1 MLKFTNKMKK
11 RLLGS
16 LIVILMSTTI
26 ISAQKIKS
34 YEIKSFDGNITLN
47 VETGA
52 KLQWSVK
59 SAEQQIIAPSAISLQ
74 LESGEILGENVKIL
88 SSKTE
93 KADNVL
99 APFNYKKSAIT
110 DQYNQLTI
118 NFKGDFGIIFRVYNE
133 GVAYRFSTKKKG
145 ELLIKNEEANF
156 NFTADYKAFIP
167 YMWDYRDGK
176 IFNSSFEALYKEINI
191 SKFASDSLAF
201 LPVLVDV
208 GNNRKVV
215 ILEADLEEYP
225 GMYLN
230 INQTHI
236 GFKGVYAPYP
246 LEAKLGGYGGINYI
260 PTRRA
265 DYIARVNG
273 TRNFPWRIIVISNH
287 DKELLNIDI
296 VQKLASPSK
305 IADITWI
312 QPGQVAWDWWND
324 RNISHVDFKA
334 GMNTPTYKYY
344 IDFAAA
350 NNIKYVIIDGG
361 WSEGLDLTKIVADI
375 NLQEIIDYGSQKG
388 VGVILWATWY
398 AVTQQ
403 MDKVFPLYSK
413 MGVKG
418 FKIDFVDRDDQVA
431 VASLYEIAKNAA
443 DYHLLVDY
451 HGVFKPTGL
460 QKTYPNV
467 IGYEGVKGLE
477 NYKWAVED
485 QPRYVV
491 SIPFIRMMAG
501 PMDYTP
507 GAMRNSNK
515 ANYRPINSNPMS
527 QGTRCQQL
535 AMYVVFEA
543 PLQMLSD
550 NPTIYMREQECTDF
564 ITSVPVTFDET
575 VPLDGKVGEYLALA
589 RKKGAIWYVGAMTDW
604 DARDLS
610 LDFSFLGAGDFQ
622 AVIFKDGINADRD
635 GTDYKK
641 EVIKISSSTK
651 LNIHLAPGGGWAG
664 KIEKIK

>member
-1 MLKFTNKMKK
+1 MKK
-11 RLLGS
+11 KLAGS
-16 LIVILMSTTI
+16 LIVILMSITI
-26 ISAQKIKS
+26 LSAQKINS
-34 YEIKSFDGNITLN
+34 FEIKSSDGNITVN
-47 VETGA
+47 IEAGA
-52 KLQWSVK
+52 KLQWSVQCSGK
-59 SAEQQIIAPSAISLQ
+59 QIIAPSPVSLQ
-74 LESGEILGENVKIL
+74 LESGEILGDNVKIL

-93 KADNVL
+93 KTDNIITPV
-99 APFNYKKSAIT
+99 NYKKSEIPN
-110 DQYNQLTI
+110 QYNQLTI
-118 NFKGDFGIIFRVYNE
+118 NFKGDFGIVFRVFNE
-133 GVAYRFSTKKKG
+133 GVAYRFFAKRKG
-145 ELLIKNEEANF
+145 ELIVKNEEANF
-156 NFTADYKAFIP
+156 NFTSDNKAFIP

-230 INQTHI
+230 INQTHK
-236 GFKGVYAPYP
+236 GFMGVYAPYP

-260 PTRRA
+260 PTKRA
-265 DYIARVNG
+265 DYIAKVSG
-273 TRNFPWRIIVISNH
+273 TRDFPWRIVVISNH
-287 DKELLNIDI
+287 DKELLNNDM
-296 VQKLASPSK
+296 VQKLASPSR
-305 IADITWI
+305 ITDISWI

-334 GMNTPTYKYY
+334 GMNTPTYKYF

-350 NNIKYVIIDGG
+350 NKIKYIIIDGG
-361 WSEGLDLTKIVADI
+361 WSEGLDLTKITADI
-375 NLQEIIDYGSQKG
+375 NLQEIIDYGRQKG

-403 MDKVFPLYSK
+403 MDKVFPYYSA

-418 FKIDFVDRDDQVA
+418 FKIDFVDRDDQLA
-431 VASLYEIAKNAA
+431 VASLYEIAKKAA
-443 DYHLLVDY
+443 DNHLLVDY

-467 IGYEGVKGLE
+467 IGFEGVKGLE
-477 NYKWAVED
+477 NYKWATED

-527 QGTRCQQL
+527 MGTRCQQL

-564 ITSVPVTFDET
+564 ITSVPLTFDET
-575 VPLDGKVGEYLALA
+575 VPIDGKVGEYLALA
-589 RKKGAIWYVGAMTDW
+589 RRKGTTWYVGAMTNW
-604 DARDLS
+604 TERDLS
-610 LDFSFLGAGDFQ
+610 LDFYFLGEGDFQ
-622 AVIFKDGINADRD
+622 AVFFKDGINADRD

-641 EVIKISSSTK
+641 EEIKISSSTK
-651 LNIHLAPGGGWAG
+651 LNIHLAPGGGWAAR
-664 KIEKIK
+664 IEKSN

>member
-1 MLKFTNKMKK
+1 MEK
-11 RLLGS
+11 RLVGS

-26 ISAQKIKS
+26 LSAQKIKS
-34 YEIKSFDGNITLN
+34 FEIKSFDGNITLN
-47 VETGA
+47 LEAGA
-52 KLQWSVK
+52 KLQWSVQC
-59 SAEQQIIAPSAISLQ
+59 SGQQIIAPSSISLQ
-74 LESGEILGENVKIL
+74 VAGGEILGENVKIL
-88 SSKTE
+88 SSKIE
-93 KADNVL
+93 KTDNVL
-99 APFNYKKSAIT
+99 TPVNYKKSIIVN
-110 DQYNQLTI
+110 QYNQLTI
-118 NFKGDFGIIFRVYNE
+118 NFKGNFGVVFRVFNE
-133 GVAYRFSTKKKG
+133 GVAYRFFAKRKG
-145 ELLIKNEEANF
+145 ELIVKNEEANF
-156 NFTADYKAFIP
+156 NFIADHKAFIP

-230 INQTHI
+230 INQTNK
-236 GFKGVYAPYP
+236 GFMGVYAPYP

-260 PTRRA
+260 PDKRA
-265 DYIARVNG
+265 DFIAKVSG
-273 TRNFPWRIIVISNH
+273 TRDFPWRIVVISNN
-287 DKELLNIDI
+287 DKELLNNDM
-296 VQKLASPSK
+296 VQKLASPSR
-305 IADITWI
+305 ITDISWI

-324 RNISHVDFKA
+324 RNISYVDFKA

-350 NNIKYVIIDGG
+350 NKIKYIIIDGG

-375 NLQEIIDYGSQKG
+375 NLQEIIDYGRQKG

-403 MDKVFPLYSK
+403 MDKAFPYYSA

-418 FKIDFVDRDDQVA
+418 FKIDFVDRDDQIA
-431 VASLYEIAKNAA
+431 VASLYEIARKAA
-443 DYHLLVDY
+443 DNHLLVDY

-460 QKTYPNV
+460 QITYPNV
-467 IGYEGVKGLE
+467 IGFEGVKGLE
-477 NYKWAVED
+477 NYKWATED

-515 ANYRPINSNPMS
+515 ANFRPINSNPMS

-535 AMYVVFEA
+535 AMYVVYEA

-575 VPLDGKVGEYLALA
+575 VPIDGKVGEYLALA
-589 RKKGAIWYVGAMTDW
+589 RKKGATWYVGAMTNW
-604 DARDLS
+604 TARDLL
-610 LDFSFLGAGDFQ
+610 LDFSFLGEGEFQ
-622 AVIFKDGINADRD
+622 AVIFKDGVNADRD
-635 GTDYKK
+635 GTDYNK
-641 EVIKISSSTK
+641 EVIKISSGTK
-651 LNIHLAPGGGWAG
+651 LNIHLAPGGGWAAR
-664 KIEKIK
+664 IEKMI

>member
-1 MLKFTNKMKK
+1 MEK
-11 RLLGS
+11 RLVGS

-26 ISAQKIKS
+26 LSAQKIKS
-34 YEIKSFDGNITLN
+34 FEIKSFDGNITLN
-47 VETGA
+47 IEAGA
-52 KLQWSVK
+52 KLQWSVQC
-59 SAEQQIIAPSAISLQ
+59 SGQQIIAPSPISLQ
-74 LESGEILGENVKIL
+74 LEDGEILGDNVKIL

-93 KADNVL
+93 KTDNVI
-99 APFNYKKSAIT
+99 APVNYKKSAIIN
-110 DQYNQLTI
+110 QYNQLTI
-118 NFKGDFGIIFRVYNE
+118 NFKGDFGIVFRVFNE
-133 GVAYRFSTKKKG
+133 GVAYRFFAKRKG
-145 ELLIKNEEANF
+145 ELIVKNEEANF
-156 NFTADYKAFIP
+156 NFTSDNKAFIP

-230 INQTHI
+230 INQTHK
-236 GFKGVYAPYP
+236 GFMGVYAPYP

-260 PTRRA
+260 PTKRA
-265 DYIARVNG
+265 DYIAKVSG
-273 TRNFPWRIIVISNH
+273 TRDFPWRIVVISNH
-287 DKELLNIDI
+287 DKELLNNDM
-296 VQKLASPSK
+296 VQKLASPSR
-305 IADITWI
+305 ITDISWI

-334 GMNTPTYKYY
+334 GMNTPTYKYF

-350 NNIKYVIIDGG
+350 NKIKYIIIDGG

-431 VASLYEIAKNAA
+431 VASLYEIGKKAA
-443 DYHLLVDY
+443 EYHLLVDY

-460 QKTYPNV
+460 QKTFPNV
-467 IGYEGVKGLE
+467 IGFEGVKGLE
-477 NYKWAVED
+477 NCKWAIED
-485 QPRYVV
+485 QPRYIV

-575 VPLDGKVGEYLALA
+575 VPLDGKVGEYVALA
-589 RKKGAIWYVGAMTDW
+589 RRKGDTWFVGSMSNWNAH
-604 DARDLS
+604 DLVI
-610 LDFSFLGAGDFQ
+610 DFSFLGKGTYEAI
-622 AVIFKDGINADRD
+622 IFEDGINADRE
-635 GTDYKK
+635 GTDYKR
-641 EVIKISSSTK
+641 EVIKISAKDK
-651 LNIHLAPGGGWAG
+651 LNIH
-664 KIEKIK
+664 

>member
-1 MLKFTNKMKK
+1 MKK
-11 RLLGS
+11 KLAGS
-16 LIVILMSTTI
+16 LIVILMSITI
-26 ISAQKIKS
+26 LSAQKINS
-34 YEIKSFDGNITLN
+34 FEIKSSDGNITVN
-47 VETGA
+47 IEAGA
-52 KLQWSVK
+52 KLQWSVQCSGK
-59 SAEQQIIAPSAISLQ
+59 QIIAPSPVSLQ
-74 LESGEILGENVKIL
+74 LESGEILGDNVKIL
-88 SSKTE
+88 SPKTE
-93 KADNVL
+93 KTDNIITPV
-99 APFNYKKSAIT
+99 NYKKSEIPN
-110 DQYNQLTI
+110 QYNQLTI
-118 NFKGDFGIIFRVYNE
+118 NFKGDFGIVFRVFNE
-133 GVAYRFSTKKKG
+133 GVAYRFFAKRKG
-145 ELLIKNEEANF
+145 ELIVKNEEANF
-156 NFTADYKAFIP
+156 NFTSDNKAFIP

-230 INQTHI
+230 INQTHK
-236 GFKGVYAPYP
+236 GFMGVYAPYP

-260 PTRRA
+260 PTKRA
-265 DYIARVNG
+265 DYIAKVSG
-273 TRNFPWRIIVISNH
+273 TRDFPWRIVVISNH
-287 DKELLNIDI
+287 DKELLNNDM
-296 VQKLASPSK
+296 VQKLASPSR
-305 IADITWI
+305 ITDISWI

-334 GMNTPTYKYY
+334 GMNTPTYKYF

-350 NNIKYVIIDGG
+350 NKIKYIIIDGG
-361 WSEGLDLTKIVADI
+361 WSEGLDLTKITADI
-375 NLQEIIDYGSQKG
+375 NLQEIIDYGRQKG

-403 MDKVFPLYSK
+403 MDKVFPYYSA

-418 FKIDFVDRDDQVA
+418 FKIDFVDRDDQLA
-431 VASLYEIAKNAA
+431 VASLYEIAKKAA
-443 DYHLLVDY
+443 DNHLLVDY

-467 IGYEGVKGLE
+467 IGFEGVKGLE
-477 NYKWAVED
+477 NYKWATED

-527 QGTRCQQL
+527 MGTRCQQL

-564 ITSVPVTFDET
+564 ITSVPLTFDET
-575 VPLDGKVGEYLALA
+575 VPIDGKVGEYLALA
-589 RKKGAIWYVGAMTDW
+589 RRKGTTWYVGAMTNW
-604 DARDLS
+604 TERDLS
-610 LDFSFLGAGDFQ
+610 LDFSFLGEGDFQ
-622 AVIFKDGINADRD
+622 AVFFKDGINADRD

-641 EVIKISSSTK
+641 EEIKISSSTK
-651 LNIHLAPGGGWAG
+651 LNIHLAPGGGWAAR
-664 KIEKIK
+664 IEKSN